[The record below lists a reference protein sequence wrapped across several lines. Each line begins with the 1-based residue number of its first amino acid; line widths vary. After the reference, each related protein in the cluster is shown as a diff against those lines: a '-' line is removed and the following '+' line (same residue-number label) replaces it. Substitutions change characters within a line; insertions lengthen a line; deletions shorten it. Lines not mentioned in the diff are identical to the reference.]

1 MPFIFLGLL
10 AGILSGF
17 IGVGGGVIIVPA
29 LVLFFKFTQKMAQG
43 TTIALLIPPIGI
55 LAAWTYYK
63 QGNVDLRVAALIC
76 LGFVI
81 GGLIGAKFAT
91 NLPNEALRKI
101 FAVIIILIGLQMFFK
116 K

>member
-1 MPFIFLGLL
+1 MSFVFLGLL

-76 LGFVI
+76 VGFVL

-91 NLPNEALRKI
+91 NLSNDVLRKV